1 MNACRFLGLARRFHS
16 KPLTGLVG
24 ALALLGLIAA
34 PPAARA
40 GDTEVGALNAKLIA
54 QGVLLSSANS
64 SQLAAAII
72 AVLSDTAYNKLKSGV
87 VIGEALKAAGSN
99 APDAGSVIGQTLVTE
114 STTNIPLAAR
124 LGLPSAYVGSAALTA
139 GTGKAP
145 SVNQVA
151 GFTQQVL
158 SSNTDVT
165 NAAVTAKSSKS
176 AVSAI
181 FAGRS
186 SELAADLDRAALFQ
200 NALTNKSLL
209 SLTQS
214 ISTGV
219 ITYAADPAN
228 LSNQLAQANTKYASN
243 IVIGATAGRPT
254 DAGAIVKEALN
265 NANLP
270 ALKKSVATLAK
281 STAAI
286 ADIEQIE
293 KIGSAVG
300 AQIKTGAV
308 KLSQAATI
316 TKTLVQAIIAKP
328 FTTGLSTDPANA
340 NNKRDEVTETAAY
353 MVASILGSAQLRS
366 TTDAKT
372 TSLFTSTIL
381 NIIKNAVAGAKSTK
395 AGTPALSEVI
405 ADIVGSVSYTIKTA
419 TDDLFPTTATLTA
432 EALRQAVLTTLT
444 NTKNAAAIGGS
455 ANSAVVIA
463 AANNAFDTSQVGANA
478 NRLEN
483 GNFYYTNPIQ
493 YGQLTDPETDT
504 RNL

>member
-1 MNACRFLGLARRFHS
+1 M
-16 KPLTGLVG
+16 
-24 ALALLGLIAA
+24 ALLGLIAA

-64 SQLAAAII
+64 SQLAQAII
-72 AVLSDTAYNKLKSGV
+72 AVLGDTAYNKLKPGV

-99 APDAGSVIGQTLVTE
+99 APDAGFVIGQTLVTE

-124 LGLPSAYVGSAALTA
+124 LGLPSSYVGSAALTS

-145 SVNQVA
+145 NVSQVA

-165 NAAVTAKSSKS
+165 NAAATAKSSKS

-186 SELAADLDRAALFQ
+186 SELTTDLERAALFQ
-200 NALTNKSLL
+200 NALINKSLQ

-219 ITYAADPAN
+219 VTYADNPAN
-228 LSNQLAQANTKYASN
+228 LTNELAQGNTKYASN

-254 DAGAIVKEALN
+254 DAGLIVNTALSN
-265 NANLP
+265 VNLP
-270 ALKKSVATLAK
+270 ALKKSVAALAK

-293 KIGSAVG
+293 KIGSSVG
-300 AQIKTGAV
+300 LQIRAGTV
-308 KLSQAATI
+308 KLSQAASI

-328 FTTGLSTDPANA
+328 YTTNLSTDRNNT
-340 NNKRDEVTETAAY
+340 NNKRDEIAETAAY
-353 MVASILGSAQLRS
+353 MVGSLLQSPQLRS

-372 TSLFTSTIL
+372 SSLFASTML
-381 NIIKNAVAGAKSTK
+381 NIIKSAVAGAKSSK
-395 AGTPALSEVI
+395 AGAPALSEVI
-405 ADIVGSVSYTIKTA
+405 ADVVASVAYTLEMA
-419 TDDLFPTTATLTA
+419 DDTFFPTSGLLSANQ
-432 EALRQAVLTTLT
+432 LRDAVLQTL
-444 NTKNAAAIGGS
+444 TKNAASIGGA
-455 ANSAVVIA
+455 ANSAIVISA
-463 AANNAFDTSQVGANA
+463 ATNAFDDTLRTANA
-478 NRLEN
+478 SRLEN
-483 GNFYYTNPIQ
+483 GNYTDFDDYAKI
-493 YGQLTDPETDT
+493 TDPETDD